1 MVRIFLSAGHDID
14 DPGALAGGTTEYVE
28 MTKMR
33 DAIVKELRSRGL
45 DVLWIPDTL
54 DLKQTIYWINDH
66 SSRGDVALEIHADAF
81 DNTKVQ
87 GASIYYVE
95 SNEQRKADAEL
106 VLQCLLKSVPEL
118 PSRGAKPDTA
128 TGVGSLGFCRQ
139 VDIPSMLMELG
150 FLTNPSDRSL
160 LQNKRQDF
168 ARGIADGLQVWS
180 QKEAVRQGMAPPPVR
195 YQTISIKINDQVYK
209 NQGILVNGN
218 ASVPIILLK
227 SFKLD
232 TQLLANTPKI
242 TYRDVVYVKA
252 IDLQKFKVSIK
263 WDNASRTVILSSK

>member
-1 MVRIFLSAGHDID
+1 MVRIFISAGHDID
-14 DPGALAGGTTEYVE
+14 DPGAIAGGTTEYAE

-33 DAIVKELRSRGL
+33 DAVVKELRSRSL

-81 DNTKVQ
+81 DNTNVQ
-87 GASIYYVE
+87 GASIYYIE

-106 VLQCLLKSVPEL
+106 VLQCLLKSVPRL

-150 FLTNPSDRSL
+150 FLTNPNDRSL

-168 ARGIADGLQVWS
+168 ARGIADGLQAWS

-195 YQTISIKINDQVYK
+195 YQVISIKINDQIYK

-218 ASVPIILLK
+218 ASVPIVLLK
-227 SFKLD
+227 SFKID

-252 IDLQKFKVSIK
+252 IDLQKFKVSVS
-263 WDNASRTVILSSK
+263 WDNASRTVVLSSK